1 MYFRNQSRS
10 DRDSYV
16 KIIWENIPD
25 DKEGA
30 FKKYSSTVINH
41 FNLRYDFEVRYKNK
55 IPQKNMST
63 GWFSRLKWHP
73 NEINYCVKSPECDA
87 LRENFLFF
95 EWAENNRNPGPCQT
109 EYHRKPKRGLFESDY
124 D

>member
-25 DKEGA
+25 DKEGN

-55 IPQKNMST
+55 ILQ
-63 GWFSRLKWHP
+63 RLKWHP

-87 LRENFLFF
+87 LRENCLFF

-109 EYHRKPKRGLFESDY
+109 EYHRKPKRGLFESDF